1 MSTPPIPQTTVS
13 QSGMLSR
20 SPGAKNLP
28 SRPMMMPAMITPMMS
43 IAIPFTDWGRP
54 GSLTLRESPS
64 GRGFNHRTT
73 EFADSC
79 SWVGGR
85 ELRERLAGLPGLEP
99 GTSSL
104 SGFCPRACCRRM
116 APATCANDLPLEIVG
131 DRYEPLGSDGM
142 WTKRGPSLARR
153 EGCLVC
159 PAADAFA
166 PLLVS
171 VVSSLI
177 VPSWVQV

>member
-1 MSTPPIPQTTVS
+1 MC
-13 QSGMLSR
+13 G
-20 SPGAKNLP
+20 
-28 SRPMMMPAMITPMMS
+28 
-43 IAIPFTDWGRP
+43 
-54 GSLTLRESPS
+54 
-64 GRGFNHRTT
+64 GRGRF
-73 EFADSC
+73 
-79 SWVGGR
+79 
-85 ELRERLAGLPGLEP
+85 EP

-104 SGFCPRACCRRM
+104 SGFCPGTCFRRI
-116 APATCANDLPLEIVG
+116 APATCANDLPLETVG